1 MTAPFVDGSGRYL
14 TGQVR
19 INSSLIT
26 RNDNLDAI
34 GFPVVSDIGIELH
47 DELELELAVAPTATR

>member
-1 MTAPFVDGSGRYL
+1 
-14 TGQVR
+14 
-19 INSSLIT
+19 
-26 RNDNLDAI
+26 LDAI